1 MLKQQL
7 YKPTGLSY
15 VGKINRK
22 KLALRLGGLLLLLF
36 FLWKLNL
43 NLGQIAKTLWEANE
57 WLVLPSV
64 LLIFP
69 IVGLKA
75 WRWRLIMTD
84 LGIKISSK
92 EAFRLYGLGLATGS
106 FTPGQLGDA
115 IKAFYLRDKGFSLG
129 SGLLSVVLDRLFD
142 LAALGLLASVG
153 LFFLGSAFLGALP
166 VMLVML
172 AGFGLALLSL
182 SFPATRRK
190 LLAFITR
197 LILHKNRKFE
207 ADAPIQSGIEIRSAR
222 LSLPF
227 LITLVTAGLASGR
240 IWLLAL
246 AIGLNLGFSEALAS
260 STLATA
266 ASLLPVS
273 IAGVGTR
280 DLTLVTILGQLGYAA
295 ELAISLSTLI
305 LLLNLVNLVAG
316 YLIWFFTRPE
326 TPGEIEK

>member
-7 YKPTGLSY
+7 YKPTGLAY

-22 KLALRLGGLLLLLF
+22 KLALRLGGTLLLVF

-43 NLGQIAKTLWEANE
+43 NLGQIAKTLWDANE

-75 WRWRLIMTD
+75 WRWRLIMAD

-92 EAFRLYGLGLATGS
+92 EVFRLYGLGLATGS

-129 SGLLSVVLDRLFD
+129 TGLLSVVLDRLFD
-142 LAALGLLASVG
+142 LAALGLLASVS

-166 VMLVML
+166 IMLVML
-172 AGFGLALLSL
+172 VGFGLALLAL

-190 LLAFITR
+190 LLAFITQ
-197 LILHKNRKFE
+197 LILRKNRKFTTE
-207 ADAPIQSGIEIRSAR
+207 TPLAATEIRPAR

-227 LITLVTAGLASGR
+227 LITLVTAALASGR

-316 YLIWFFTRPE
+316 YLIWFFTKPN
-326 TPGEIEK
+326 TDSEIEK